1 MDARAARYGPSM
13 RPNARMLLAAVL
25 AVALAVFAGCGGG
38 DESPTASGKA
48 TGNPTDRAFTAS
60 MIPHHRS
67 AVEMAA
73 IARTEATSKFVKD
86 LAADI
91 TRSQNA
97 EIALMQRID
106 GRLAA
111 AGVKKGTLP
120 MDDHEMGLDMHA
132 SELRGAKPFDA
143 KFIEM
148 MIPHHEGA
156 VAMAKLELRDGRNA
170 ELKELSR
177 DIITAQEREI
187 AAMRAHRGGKAPAG
201 AEHTDEGHG

>member
-1 MDARAARYGPSM
+1 M
-13 RPNARMLLAAVL
+13 RPNARALLAAIL
-25 AVALAVFAGCGGG
+25 AVALALLAGCGGD

-73 IARTEATSKFVKD
+73 IARTEATSDFVKE

-91 TRSQNA
+91 ARSQNA

-106 GRLAA
+106 GQLAR

-120 MDDHEMGLDMHA
+120 MADHEMGLDMEA
-132 SELRGAKPFDA
+132 SGLRGAKPFDD

-156 VAMAKLELRDGRNA
+156 VAMAKVELRDGRNA

-177 DIITAQEREI
+177 DIITTQEREI
-187 AAMRAHRGGKAPAG
+187 SAMRAHTRGEAPAG
-201 AEHTDEGHG
+201 AEHGDGGHG